1 MIKAQKDLCVCFV
14 IIINPPPNH
23 NTCKRYRRNDRSV
36 VVHKISYAFLP
47 IYNVVLRSNILKE
60 NKNICGEKKPDKLL
74 FPDQLQNANSRSNPL
89 TIDKTA

>member
-60 NKNICGEKKPDKLL
+60 NKNICWKKQINYYFQINCKMQIPGPIL
-74 FPDQLQNANSRSNPL
+74 
-89 TIDKTA
+89 